1 MHRAARPKERKRHNS
16 KCTELTKQLAQG
28 VQQYNALVQALRRH
42 DPNAPFNVTSIEEV
56 KQQHFRWLQERV
68 VAGLVA
74 HHWRGGQQRR
84 GRRRGGQQRRRQQ
97 QRGWWRRVR

>member
-1 MHRAARPKERKRHNS
+1 MHRAARLKERKRHNS

-68 VAGLVA
+68 VAGLF
-74 HHWRGGQQRR
+74 GQRCPTYAS
-84 GRRRGGQQRRRQQ
+84 
-97 QRGWWRRVR
+97 